1 MLTSLCIRLEARS
14 VAHRCFRSYEIEL
27 GADLFGAWMV
37 EMSCGRIGAL
47 GRTKVRSFSPTKEA
61 QAQVRACLRKRATAP
76 RRIGVAYRV
85 RRMDGLGRERV
96 VPRVPQDGVDRAGPP
111 FLAQRAGRGGGQVR
125 PVKDGRRP
133 QAAQE
138 LVLAGPPGRRGP
150 GRGRAPLHG
159 GFR

>member
-1 MLTSLCIRLEARS
+1 MSSEEAMLTSLCIRLEARS

-47 GRTKVRSFSPTKEA
+47 GRIKVRSFSTTKEA

-85 RRMDGLGRERV
+85 RRMDGCTTWL
-96 VPRVPQDGVDRAGPP
+96 PP
-111 FLAQRAGRGGGQVR
+111 ELAD
-125 PVKDGRRP
+125 P
-133 QAAQE
+133 
-138 LVLAGPPGRRGP
+138 
-150 GRGRAPLHG
+150 HG
-159 GFR
+159 GWFTAANDQLRMNDLP